1 MRKGRKEQGQ
11 FHNRPNIALRLA
23 AILLV
28 LVCLSVWMMNGLFAK
43 YRTSDEGG
51 DGARVITFGALSLI
65 EEGNFLS
72 GPAPIIPGVDLIKD
86 VTIDFTGSE
95 AATYVFVE
103 VDLPGGHWTRTPAS
117 ETNCDVYSALS
128 DRVSWEVAAGWTYLQ
143 QPGDPSPYIY
153 YVELGPND
161 TLNKKFIA
169 GADKTDATSR
179 GVVKVSETLV
189 KRDMADIS
197 AYETPI
203 TINLRAVVVQRN
215 GFESP
220 LAAWQSILAGR
231 N

>member
-1 MRKGRKEQGQ
+1 MRKSRKEQGQ

-28 LVCLSVWMMNGLFAK
+28 MVCLSVWMMNGLFAK

-51 DGARVITFGALSLI
+51 DGARVIAFGALSLI

-103 VDLPGGHWTRTPAS
+103 VDLPGGHWTRTPAT
-117 ETNCDVYSALS
+117 ETTKEMYSALA
-128 DRVSWEVAAGWTYLQ
+128 DRVSWEVVDGWTYLQ
-143 QPGDPSPYIY
+143 QTGDPSPYIY
-153 YVELGPND
+153 YVELDPKES
-161 TLNKKFIA
+161 LNKKFIA
-169 GADKTDATSR
+169 GGQDGK
-179 GVVKVSETLV
+179 GVIKVSNTLV
-189 KRDMADIS
+189 KRDMTDIA